1 MRYLE
6 VNKCKKLNGSI
17 KAPGSKNSSLGLVAA
32 SCLCDEPVILRNIP
46 DILDLK
52 AIYEIA
58 SDIGLKI
65 TDTGEYMLLDPRDIK
80 SSEINP
86 EKSSMFRASYYFI
99 GSLIHRFKR
108 VSIGYPGGDNFGSRP
123 IDQHI
128 KGFEALGAKV
138 TFLKNYYVVEA
149 ENLIGTDIYFDVITS
164 GATINMMLAASRA
177 KGRTTLRNAAR
188 DPEIVDIA
196 IFLNKMGAKIK
207 GAGTNTITID
217 GVDEM
222 NCCDHTVIPDRLI
235 AGAFLMAA
243 GITGGSVTV
252 EDIIPEHL
260 DSCIAKLLEIGIDFE
275 IGENYITAHGPQ
287 KLSGVNIK
295 TSMYPGFAT
304 DFQQPITAL
313 LTIADGSSKIIDSIF
328 PGRFKHCSQLNRMC
342 ADIIV
347 KDGSAVIPGNRS
359 LKGAWVHASDVRAG
373 ICLILAGLAAE
384 GATYITGVEHIERGY
399 AEIVEAFNSLGAPI
413 KQFDNDEISIEC
425 AYESM
430 NK

>member
-6 VNKCKKLNGSI
+6 VNKCKNLNGSI
-17 KAPGSKNSSLGLVAA
+17 KTPGSKNSSLGLVAA
-32 SCLCDEPVILRNIP
+32 SCLCDEPVILRNVP

-65 TDTGEYMLLDPRDIK
+65 TNTGEYMLLDPRDIK
-80 SSEINP
+80 SSEIDP
-86 EKSSMFRASYYFI
+86 KKSSMFRASYYFI

-128 KGFEALGAKV
+128 KGFEALGARV
-138 TFLKNYYVVEA
+138 TFCKTYYIVEA
-149 ENLIGTDIYFDVITS
+149 ENLIGSDIYFDVVTS

-207 GAGTNTITID
+207 GAGTNTIIID
-217 GVDEM
+217 GVDELKS
-222 NCCDHTVIPDRLI
+222 CDHTVIPDRLI

-252 EDIIPEHL
+252 EDLIPEHL
-260 DSCIAKLLEIGIDFE
+260 DSCIAKLLEMGIDFE
-275 IGENYITAHGPQ
+275 IGESYITAHGPN
-287 KLSGVNIK
+287 KLLGVNIK

-313 LTIADGSSKIIDSIF
+313 LTIADGNSKIIDSIF
-328 PGRFKHCSQLNRMC
+328 PGRFKHCSQLNRMG

-347 KDGSAVIPGNRS
+347 KDGSAVIPGRRS

-384 GATYITGVEHIERGY
+384 GTTYITGVEHIERGY
-399 AEIVEAFNSLGAPI
+399 ADIVDAFNSLGTTI
-413 KQFDNDEISIEC
+413 KHFDNDEVSIEC

-430 NK
+430 KK